1 MKCCW
6 KGRETKD
13 LKYVYTLLDVDSM
26 TMSLV
31 RDNTAS
37 EQLEIFN

>member
-1 MKCCW
+1 MLL
-6 KGRETKD
+6 KGERNKRF
-13 LKYVYTLLDVDSM
+13 KIYTLLDVDSM